1 MNRSDLPSLA
11 YTSRFMT
18 LPNAPIP
25 PKPKPKH
32 PRPLASWAAEA
43 LVYWPANK
51 DITAD
56 ALAERTGRPL
66 NSCIRELTRA
76 TTEGWTR
83 RTDTG
88 GGRAT
93 TIWERTKVKTTAEV
107 NASTRPIAEMD
118 PGRRFASR
126 ELAMPNSTRSKVMRI
141 AREMGLIRPVGVEA
155 PKRATYRK
163 VSHYS

>member
-1 MNRSDLPSLA
+1 MNPIPKVLLA
-11 YTSRFMT
+11 KFATYSK
-18 LPNAPIP
+18 PPKAPRP
-25 PKPKPKH
+25 PKPKPKR
-32 PRPLASWAAEA
+32 PRPLASWAAEE
-43 LVYWPANK
+43 LVYWPANE

-66 NSCIRELTRA
+66 NSCLRELTRA

-93 TIWERTKVKTTAEV
+93 TIWERTKAMPSQHVHRAACSIAAMLPGHRFTA
-107 NASTRPIAEMD
+107 
-118 PGRRFASR
+118 R
-126 ELAMPNSTRSKVMRI
+126 ELAMPNSTRSKGIRI
-141 AREMGLIRPVGVEA
+141 AREMGLIRPVGVES

-163 VSHYS
+163 V

>member
-18 LPNAPIP
+18 LPNAPLP
-25 PKPKPKH
+25 SKPKPKRQ
-32 PRPLASWAAEA
+32 RPLASWAAEA
-43 LVYWPANK
+43 LVYWPANE

-66 NSCIRELTRA
+66 NSCLRELTRA

-93 TIWERTKVKTTAEV
+93 TIWERTKAMPSQPVHRA
-107 NASTRPIAEMD
+107 AYSIAAMF

-126 ELAMPNSTRSKVMRI
+126 ELAMPNSTRSKGMRI
-141 AREMGLIRPVGVEA
+141 ARDMGLIRPVGIEE

-163 VSHYS
+163 V

>member
-1 MNRSDLPSLA
+1 MTPIPKYLLA
-11 YTSRFMT
+11 KFATYSQ
-18 LPNAPIP
+18 PPKAPRP

-43 LVYWPANK
+43 LVYWPDNE

-56 ALAERTGRPL
+56 DLAERTGRPL
-66 NSCIRELTRA
+66 NSCLRELTRA

-126 ELAMPNSTRSKVMRI
+126 ELAMPNSTRSKGIRI
-141 AREMGLIRPVGVEA
+141 AREMGLIRPVGIEE

-163 VSHYS
+163 V